1 MKSIYMDSGA
11 TSFPK
16 APGVAESVFN
26 YLSNIGVNVN
36 RGAYSSS
43 FEAENIVFET
53 RELLCSLFNFNKPE
67 NVIFTKN
74 VTESLNVLIKGLFKA
89 GDHLI
94 VSSMEHNGV
103 MRPLNSLA
111 AGGVTYSRVLCGKD
125 GSLNP
130 QDILP
135 LIKPNT
141 RGVVMTHASNVSGT
155 ILSLTEVGRICKDM
169 GLWFIIDTAQTAGTI
184 KVDMEE
190 LKADAIAF
198 TGHKSLLGPPGI
210 GGFLVRDKLAEEL
223 ITLIEGGT
231 GSLSDT
237 ELQPAYMPDKF
248 EAGTPNIPGIYGLY
262 AALKYLE
269 KIKVKNIFAKEMHL
283 VDLFLEKLL
292 NMDHLEII
300 GKKDIKDR
308 TAIVSLD
315 FKQRDNGEVAYQLFS
330 DYGILTRSG
339 MHCAPSAHKTLGTFP
354 KGTVRFGLSYFL
366 EESDI
371 LYVTDKL
378 NKFK

>member
-1 MKSIYMDSGA
+1 MKSIYLDSGA

-16 APGVAESVFN
+16 APGVAESIYN
-26 YLSNIGVNVN
+26 YLVKIGVNIN

-43 FEAENIVFET
+43 FEAENTVFET
-53 RELLCSLFNFNKPE
+53 RELLCSFFNFDKPE

-74 VTESLNVLIKGLFKA
+74 ITESLNVLIKGLFKT

-111 AGGVTYSRVLCGKD
+111 ATGVTYSRVLCGKD
-125 GSLNP
+125 GSLRP
-130 QDILP
+130 QDISP
-135 LIKPNT
+135 LIKPET
-141 RGVVMTHASNVSGT
+141 KGVIMTHASNVSGT
-155 ILSLTEVGRICKDM
+155 ILNLAEVGRICKDN

-190 LKADAIAF
+190 LRADAIAF

-210 GGFLVRDKLAEEL
+210 GGFLVKDNLAGEL
-223 ITLIEGGT
+223 TTLIEGGT

-237 ELQPAYMPDKF
+237 ELQPPYLPDKF
-248 EAGTPNIPGIYGLY
+248 EAGTPNIPGIYGLH

-269 KIKVKNIFAKEMHL
+269 KTKTENIFAKEMYL
-283 VDLFLEKLL
+283 MGIFLERLL
-292 NMDHLEII
+292 NMDHFEII
-300 GKKDIKDR
+300 GRTDIKKR
-308 TAIVSLD
+308 TAIVSLN
-315 FKQRDNGEVAYQLFS
+315 FKKRDNGEVAHRLYS

-339 MHCAPSAHKTLGTFP
+339 LHCAPSAHQTLGTFP
-354 KGTVRFGLSYFL
+354 KGTVRFGLSHFL
-366 EESDI
+366 EKSDI
-371 LYVTDKL
+371 LYVTDQL
-378 NKFK
+378 NKLK